1 MIIKSKRIFLVFIGL
16 ISITWATQS
25 LAVSPVNM
33 LVSENKLQASIPL
46 SSTINIDITVE
57 FEKSVGLTAD
67 NIVIEAFLIPIH
79 DISVFS
85 RIKSSAVN
93 LHPDFPVLL
102 RISPKADKGFSF
114 EGLAS
119 VEIYTK
125 AIDYQAGMPAK
136 LFTSHAGG
144 DFEDITSMVSA
155 GSLRARGNM
164 GKFSDFI
171 IVLDER
177 SLKVDT
183 ESKLAQIEQILLD
196 NQTNVNSLLFNELQ
210 GVSTKLEIAVSLE
223 NFEEALLLTD
233 NLIFLIENLNGGEI
247 DNVWRSSNDLINVKG
262 DLLSVLKSLRY
273 RLRL

>member
-16 ISITWATQS
+16 ISIVWATPS
-25 LAVSPVNM
+25 LAVSPVNVK
-33 LVSENKLQASIPL
+33 VSEDKLQASIPV
-46 SSTINIDITVE
+46 SSTINIDVVVE
-57 FEKSVGLTAD
+57 FEKSIGLTAD
-67 NIVIEAFLIPIH
+67 NIVIEAFLIPVN
-79 DISVFS
+79 DTSVLS

-102 RISPKADKGFSF
+102 RISPKEGKGFSF

-125 AIDYQAGMPAK
+125 AIDYQTGMPAK

-144 DFEDITSMVSA
+144 NFEDITSMVSA
-155 GSLRARGNM
+155 GSLRARGNL

-177 SLKVDT
+177 PLKIDT
-183 ESKLAQIEQILLD
+183 ESKLAQIDQILLD
-196 NQTNVNSLLFNELQ
+196 NQTDVNSLLFNELR
-210 GVSTKLEIAVSLE
+210 GVSNMLETAVSLE
-223 NFEEALLLTD
+223 NFEQALLLTD
-233 NLIFLIENLNGGEI
+233 NLILLIENLNGGEI
-247 DNVWRSSNDLINVKG
+247 DNVWRSSNDLVNVKA

>member
-16 ISITWATQS
+16 ISIVWATSS
-25 LAVSPVNM
+25 LAVSPVNVQ
-33 LVSENKLQASIPL
+33 VSEDKLQASIPV
-46 SSTINIDITVE
+46 SSTINIDVVVE
-57 FEKSVGLTAD
+57 FEKSIGLTAD
-67 NIVIEAFLIPIH
+67 NIVIEAFLIPVN
-79 DISVFS
+79 DISVLS
-85 RIKSSAVN
+85 RITSSAVN

-102 RISPKADKGFSF
+102 RISPKEDKGFSF

-177 SLKVDT
+177 PLKVDA
-183 ESKLAQIEQILLD
+183 ESKLAQIDQILLD
-196 NQTNVNSLLFNELQ
+196 NQTDVNSLLFNELR
-210 GVSTKLEIAVSLE
+210 GVSNMLETAVSLE
-223 NFEEALLLTD
+223 NFEQALALTD
-233 NLIFLIENLNGGEI
+233 NLIVLIENLNGGKI
-247 DNVWRSSNDLINVKG
+247 DNVWRSSNDLVNVKA